1 MENMTVKQVVD
12 RLQSAL
18 QGLVSAQNYFL
29 DQDFDRKV
37 DATRLKFMLV
47 CIDLD
52 AWAIADEVELCEMF

>member
-37 DATRLKFMLV
+37 DTTLLQEMLV
-47 CIDLD
+47 QIDKD